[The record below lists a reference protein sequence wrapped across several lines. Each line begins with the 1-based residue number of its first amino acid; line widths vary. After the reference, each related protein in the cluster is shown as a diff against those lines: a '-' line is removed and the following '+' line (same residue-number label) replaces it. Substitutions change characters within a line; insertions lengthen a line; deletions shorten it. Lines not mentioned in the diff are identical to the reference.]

1 MKGQR
6 KGALLSRM
14 MEGSA
19 IALDSIQAN
28 KVRAALTIL
37 GVAIGVTVV
46 IAMASARPRQV
57 SPLSLIWR
65 VFSPVWT
72 MAV

>member
-1 MKGQR
+1 MSPRR
-6 KGALLSRM
+6 KGSLLSRM
-14 MEGSA
+14 FEGSA

-46 IAMASARPRQV
+46 IAMASA
-57 SPLSLIWR
+57 I
-65 VFSPVWT
+65 T
-72 MAV
+72 